1 MQTLMLVRH
10 ALLVGFS
17 CLIVS
22 SVVLWKMPQG
32 FSLGPAFAQR
42 GRRSCLLC
50 QPCGDFSHAPRQL
63 KRHWML
69 MFAQLNLTRSGALQ
83 SVQRLRERFL
93 IFFFFPRKIGV
104 YFFCVVRTFPVGR
117 IPNGSLVV
125 QLMAHIRLPRG
136 ERDIF
141 QPVL

>member
-1 MQTLMLVRH
+1 MGGIQLPHCKLRC
-10 ALLVGFS
+10 ALEDAPGLLTWACICPEGQEVPS
-17 CLIVS
+17 PLS
-22 SVVLWKMPQG
+22 ALWRLFTCSKTAETPLDADVYTTESHPEWG
-32 FSLGPAFAQR
+32 IA
-42 GRRSCLLC
+42 LC
-50 QPCGDFSHAPRQL
+50 A
-63 KRHWML
+63 K
-69 MFAQLNLTRSGALQ
+69 
-83 SVQRLRERFL
+83 VERK
-93 IFFFFPRKIGV
+93 IPDFFFFPRKIGV